1 MVAGLGKEL
10 LSFRK
15 RKAWDDVE
23 RLHAVLA
30 SPILQLPSRLWV
42 CLLVCKIGITRVV
55 GTPACWAGRG

>member
-15 RKAWDDVE
+15 GNAWDDVE

-42 CLLVCKIGITRVV
+42 CLLVCKIVSL
-55 GTPACWAGRG
+55 AQ